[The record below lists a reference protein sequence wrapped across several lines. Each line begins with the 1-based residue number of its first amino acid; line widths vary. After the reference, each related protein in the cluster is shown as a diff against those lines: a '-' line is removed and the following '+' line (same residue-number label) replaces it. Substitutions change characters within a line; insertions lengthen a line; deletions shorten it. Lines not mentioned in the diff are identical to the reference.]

1 MKKLLNFITLLI
13 IAGLVLYHFDFFSDN
28 SNEKSKISENMPMK
42 EYQFIDIVKNAV
54 DKSGRASNDLQKSAI
69 KTERTEGVCGLIK
82 GDLSAVNWVGKVA
95 KLDSNND
102 GKGVLVIEISKNIS
116 LKTWN
121 NSLSDGRDKTL
132 IEKDSELFQKA
143 LSLKKGDL
151 VKFSGNFIHSDD
163 DCIREASVTLS
174 GGVDSPDFIFKF
186 RDISLL

>member
-1 MKKLLNFITLLI
+1 MLI

-28 SNEKSKISENMPMK
+28 SNEKSKISENMPKK